1 MLGLGSSIV
10 NASVLDSAYV
20 NTHSFSLDGT
30 GDYIDTNS
38 TMQSAMQ
45 SANGH
50 TFGIWFRPG
59 DVSGLQVLF
68 GSVGSDFNGGQSLV
82 YINGTTFSGLYRAKD
97 TGGTAFFEGWS
108 LNSSTS
114 PAFTATADKW
124 HGVWVSTD
132 VSGSTI
138 VIKTYYII
146 QDVISLQ
153 IDTESS
159 TLTSGAMQNIQMN
172 NNMFVGAYNNNGS
185 PAYQFNGQLDQVC
198 VWNKNLSAS
207 EIGALSANP
216 NADYSTDFTA
226 AYAASS
232 NLVHYYKA
240 DNNVIDTGSGSSNAT
255 LVNDATFT
263 SSNIPITT

>member
-1 MLGLGSSIV
+1 MLGLGTSIV
-10 NASVLDSAYV
+10 SANTLDTAYV

-30 GDYIDTNS
+30 GDYVDTNA
-38 TMQSAMQ
+38 TMQSTLQ

-68 GSVGSDFNGGQSLV
+68 GGVGSDFNAGQFLI
-82 YINGTTFSGLYRAKD
+82 YINNDDFAGLYRAK
-97 TGGTAFFEGWS
+97 TLGGTAQFEGWS
-108 LNSSTS
+108 INQTTS

-124 HGVWVSTD
+124 HGLWASTD
-132 VSGSTI
+132 VSGTNI
-138 VIKTYYII
+138 EVKTYYII
-146 QDVISLQ
+146 QDVTSLQ
-153 IDTESS
+153 IDTETTVLSS
-159 TLTSGAMQNIQMN
+159 EAMQNIQMN
-172 NNMFVGAYNNNGS
+172 NNIFVGAYNNNGS
-185 PAYQFNGQLDQVC
+185 PAYQFNGQIDQVC

-207 EIGALSANP
+207 ELAALSANP

-232 NLVHYYKA
+232 NLVHYYQA
-240 DNNVIDTGSGSSNAT
+240 DNNVIDLGSGSSNAT

-263 SSNIPITT
+263 TSNIPITT

>member
-10 NASVLDSAYV
+10 SANTLDTAYV

-38 TMQSAMQ
+38 TMQSTMQ

-68 GSVGSDFNGGQSLV
+68 GGVGSDFNAGQFLI
-82 YINGTTFSGLYRAKD
+82 YINNTAFAGLYRAK
-97 TGGTAFFEGWS
+97 TPSGTSNFEGWS
-108 LNSSTS
+108 LNASTT
-114 PAFTATADKW
+114 PAFTAVANKW
-124 HGVWVSTD
+124 HGLWVATD
-132 VSGSTI
+132 VSGTNI
-138 VIKTYYII
+138 EVKTYYII
-146 QDVISLQ
+146 QDTISLQ
-153 IDTESS
+153 IDTE
-159 TLTSGAMQNIQMN
+159 TTVMTSAAMQNIQMN

-185 PAYQFNGQLDQVC
+185 GIYQFNGQLDQVC
-198 VWNKNLSAS
+198 VWNKNLSAQ
-207 EIGALSANP
+207 EIANLSANP
-216 NADYSTDFTA
+216 NADYSTDFGG
-226 AYAASS
+226 YAASS

-240 DNNVIDTGSGSSNAT
+240 DNNVIDFGSGSSNAT

-263 SSNIPITT
+263 SSNLPITT